1 MLKMVMFNSK
11 QAKTN
16 MAEEEK
22 TPEITSDDIDTLRIL
37 LHTIKGLSPVSTTTV
52 YAPVEEEANE

>member
-1 MLKMVMFNSK
+1 MVILKSK

-37 LHTIKGLSPVSTTTV
+37 LHTIKGISPVSSTTV
-52 YAPVEEEANE
+52 YAPIEEEANE

>member
-1 MLKMVMFNSK
+1 MLISK

-37 LHTIKGLSPVSTTTV
+37 LHTIKGISPVSTTTV

>member
-1 MLKMVMFNSK
+1 MLKMVMLIRK
-11 QAKTN
+11 QGKTN

-22 TPEITSDDIDTLRIL
+22 APEITSDDMDTLRIL

-52 YAPVEEEANE
+52 YAPIDEEANE

>member
-1 MLKMVMFNSK
+1 MVMLKSK

-37 LHTIKGLSPVSTTTV
+37 LHTIKGISPVSSTTV
-52 YAPVEEEANE
+52 YAPIEEEANE

>member
-1 MLKMVMFNSK
+1 
-11 QAKTN
+11 

-22 TPEITSDDIDTLRIL
+22 TPEITSDDMDTLRIL

-52 YAPVEEEANE
+52 YVPIDEEANE

>member
-1 MLKMVMFNSK
+1 
-11 QAKTN
+11 

-22 TPEITSDDIDTLRIL
+22 TPEITSDDMDTLRIL

-52 YAPVEEEANE
+52 YAPIDEEANE

>member
-1 MLKMVMFNSK
+1 
-11 QAKTN
+11 

-22 TPEITSDDIDTLRIL
+22 APEITSDDMDTLRIL

-52 YAPVEEEANE
+52 YAPIDEEANE